1 MSEPTLI
8 AAGIWLAL
16 AAIVAVVLLITS
28 YFVKPSNNK
37 KNKEN
42 APAAANNRNDR
53 MAGQRRR
60 RGADMMRRRM
70 QEQDDDDNE
79 EDDNFGGLP
88 FDPNETT
95 GKIGAKKMRKLEM
108 KAEKKA
114 LREEMEN
121 EREERKQR
129 QKLLEEEAKHQEKI
143 RKKQKEKEEEEE
155 QKRKEEQERLEHEE
169 YLKLKESFSV
179 EGEGSGE
186 KDLQEE
192 SQSLLQEFIDYIKN
206 TKVVLLEDLAAHFN
220 LRTQDAINRVQVLQ
234 EVGRL
239 TGVVDDRGKF
249 IYISQE
255 ELEAVA
261 KFIKQRGRVS
271 ISEISDSSNSL
282 INLEAALQSSREV
295 QPIESPA

>member
-1 MSEPTLI
+1 MEEPSFV
-8 AAGIWLAL
+8 AAGIWLGL
-16 AAIVAVVLLITS
+16 AALVFIVLFITS
-28 YFVKPSNNK
+28 FFVKPSDK
-37 KNKEN
+37 KKKDKP
-42 APAAANNRNDR
+42 PAAAGNDR
-53 MAGQRRR
+53 NERAPGQRRR

-70 QEQDDDDNE
+70 QEQEESEEE
-79 EDDNFGGLP
+79 EDDNYGLP
-88 FDPNETT
+88 FDPNEQT
-95 GKIGAKKMRKLEM
+95 GKIGTKKMKKLEM

-114 LREEMEN
+114 LRQEMEM
-121 EREERKQR
+121 EREDKKQR
-129 QKLLEEEAKHQEKI
+129 QKMLEEEAKRQEKI

-155 QKRKEEQERLEHEE
+155 KKRKEEQERLEHEE

-186 KDLQEE
+186 KELEEE

-271 ISEISDSSNSL
+271 ISDISDSSNTL
-282 INLEAALQSSREV
+282 INLEAALQTRDV
-295 QPIESPA
+295 NIETPA